1 MMQSITQRQ
10 EERGGQRMDVNDLIV
25 DLTGSQVVTTRG
37 DYIQDGILYCGQCNT
52 PKQTKISV
60 GGRIWTPACMCD
72 CEAQRF
78 KEKQEHMERESALD
92 AVKRLRMM
100 GFTDAE
106 MSECTFDKDD
116 GSNQK
121 LSQISRKYVEIFAQM
136 QMRGKCLLLYGDVGT
151 GKTFMSACI
160 ANALIDKGH
169 PCLVTNFARIVNTL
183 QGMYEGRQRY
193 IDDLNRFDLL
203 VLDDLASERETAY
216 MGEIIQS
223 IIDARYRS
231 GKPLIV
237 TTNLTADEMKHPE
250 DIRKK
255 RIYSRLFEMCIPF
268 EVKGND
274 RRRDKLKK
282 DYHDIKEDLGI

>member
-1 MMQSITQRQ
+1 
-10 EERGGQRMDVNDLIV
+10 MDVNDLIDV
-25 DLTGSQVVTTRG
+25 VGSQTVRESG

-52 PKQTKISV
+52 PKQAKISV

-72 CEAQRF
+72 CEAQKF
-78 KEKQEHMERESALD
+78 KEKQERMERESALD

-106 MSECTFDKDD
+106 MAECTFDKDD
-116 GSNQK
+116 GSNERI
-121 LSQISRKYVEIFAQM
+121 SQVSRKYVEIFAQM
-136 QMRGKCLLLYGDVGT
+136 QMRGKGLLIYGGVGT

-160 ANALIDKGH
+160 ANALIDRGH

-183 QGMYEGRQRY
+183 QCMYEGRQRY

-203 VLDDLASERETAY
+203 VIDDLSSERETSY

-223 IIDARYRS
+223 VIDARYRS

-237 TTNLTADEMKHPE
+237 TTNLTAQEMKHPE
-250 DIRKK
+250 DIRRQ
-255 RIYSRLFEMCIPF
+255 RIYSRLFEMCIPI
-268 EVKGND
+268 EVNGAD

-282 DYHDIKEDLGI
+282 DYQDLRKDLGI

>member
-1 MMQSITQRQ
+1 
-10 EERGGQRMDVNDLIV
+10 MDVNDLIV
-25 DLTGSQVVTTRG
+25 DLTGSQTVTTRG
-37 DYIQDGILYCGQCNT
+37 DYVQDGILYCGQCNT
-52 PKQTKISV
+52 PKQAKISV
-60 GGRIWTPACMCD
+60 GGRMWTPACMCD
-72 CEAQRF
+72 CEAERF
-78 KEKQEHMERESALD
+78 REKQEQMERESALD

-106 MSECTFDKDD
+106 MEECTFAKDD

-136 QMRGKCLLLYGDVGT
+136 QMRGKGLLFYGDVGT

-160 ANALIDKGH
+160 ANALIDRGH

-183 QGMYEGRQRY
+183 HGMYEGRQRY

-237 TTNLTADEMKHPE
+237 TTNLTADDMKHPE